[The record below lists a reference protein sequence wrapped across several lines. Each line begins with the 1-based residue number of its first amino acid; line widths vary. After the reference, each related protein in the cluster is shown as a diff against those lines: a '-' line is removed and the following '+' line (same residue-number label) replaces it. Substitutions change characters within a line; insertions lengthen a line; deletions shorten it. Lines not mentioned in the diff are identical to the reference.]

1 MQNAER
7 KRHDGTPSHPSI
19 AGPFRRTVDETRR
32 PARVHHHIL
41 LPSSKPQKKSLLD
54 KDFYAQTRDAKNST
68 PSPMRTTKRVK
79 NDKNT
84 HTKICMIELLRRLC
98 LWSICTFL
106 VVRWFWF
113 LSRRVFVRGGRC
125 DTFPKGA
132 KLKGLYTHVRVLS
145 RFEVKRPFF

>member
-7 KRHDGTPSHPSI
+7 KRHDGTSSHPSI

-98 LWSICTFL
+98 LWSICTS
-106 VVRWFWF
+106 
-113 LSRRVFVRGGRC
+113 SRRPLVLVPEPESLRKRWSIC
-125 DTFPKGA
+125 DTFTKRCQ
-132 KLKGLYTHVRVLS
+132 LKGLYTHI
-145 RFEVKRPFF
+145 